1 MSFSPEQGNY
11 PRIGLSVPQ
20 MKPFYEVVV
29 VGSGYGAGV
38 AASRMARTGHSVA
51 VLEKGIERWPGEFPE
66 DVTDA
71 LPEVHVSAPYQ
82 DVETGKRNGLY
93 HLYVGNEQNAFVG
106 EGLGGTSHL
115 NANVALRMDDLTERM
130 DIWPPEIKAEGLS
143 KYYDRAEQM
152 LRPNKYP
159 DDWPVLKKLSTLE
172 RQATQLGPDYSSRFG
187 RAPITVTFDDGL
199 NAAGVHQNA
208 STLTGNDCTGINDGS
223 KTTTLVTY
231 IADAWNHGAEIFCS
245 CEVTYVKYIESTKKW
260 AVFYRWLQ
268 PGRQDFSDEFS
279 TQPFFVLTNTVFLGA
294 GALGSTE
301 IIMRS
306 KAIGLPVSDNAGR
319 SYSGNGDIL
328 AFGYNLGDGECNA
341 IGMGPND
348 PKKRSITEQVGP
360 CITGIIDMR
369 NSPEVL
375 NRYVIE
381 EGVAPFALWPF
392 LQTLFGLTPDKVEPH
407 RNLLQE
413 IAARARVIQSTFGG
427 PFVGALNRTMM
438 YLIMSHDDNQGI
450 LSLHNDK
457 LRIAF
462 DGVGDTSR
470 VRELQET
477 LARMT
482 VRNGGVF
489 VPGPFET
496 PIARNGLIT
505 VHSIGGCVM
514 GTDGSNGVTNHKGQ
528 VFKYSDG
535 KRKTEVHTGLYVV
548 DGAVIPAA
556 LGVNPFLTITA
567 IAERTVE
574 FAAKDRGWVISPR
587 RITQAINFKMPA
599 YAPPR
604 PLRQVARN
612 HEATHRGF
620 LTPFPSQGGIA
631 FSEVMKGYFGTN
643 LLSDD
648 YRTAEAQGRSSSST
662 MEFFLTI
669 IAYDL
674 HALVSLDDHSA
685 DIVGTVS
692 CRALSADPLL
702 VCPGSRFRLFSRDL
716 NHVSTENLAYDLN
729 LLATDGSKYKFEG
742 HKIVDTRSMLNA
754 ALVWKATTTLY
765 VTVSTV
771 EDKGDIKAG
780 TVMGRGILHLGVSD
794 FVKELTGFA
803 AWANLPEN
811 INFLPGLAR
820 LRQQLAS
827 FQISTQFVMY
837 FARHVAEHFLPPML
851 QYPGSN
857 KDMEYSTTSIKHEQW
872 YVTTKDGGTI
882 RMHRWNAGR
891 KGPILLVPG
900 ASVTYEI
907 FGTNLI
913 PTNFVT
919 FLTDRG
925 YDVFSLDHR
934 LSPTIRASTGQ
945 IAMESVRFDVE
956 AAVSETRRY
965 TGCINITAVVHC
977 AGSVATFI
985 GLLDGTISGVG
996 HVVASQ
1002 VAMHPVAASVNWLK
1016 AHLYLAPIVN
1026 RVLGVDYLEVNSA
1039 PRGLKQIAI
1048 DQALRLYPVGKFSE
1062 ICGSTVC
1069 HRSSL
1074 CFGLLWHHANLNDA
1088 LHSNLDKIIGG
1099 VNMTTLRQL
1108 IDMTIKKELLNIR
1121 REKVYVTPNN
1131 ARKNLNFPITFIH
1144 GDKNQTYDLE
1154 STDADYN
1161 FLRNVNGPDWYRRKV
1176 FQNYGH
1182 LDTWFGVEAYKDIYP
1197 WVLEDIEYWADKNKI
1212 GYLAVS
1218 DETLHEKYDMLQE
1231 KLEILHKE

>member
-1 MSFSPEQGNY
+1 MSFIPEQGNY
-11 PRIGLSVPQ
+11 PRIGLSVPK
-20 MKPFYEVVV
+20 MKSFYEVVV

-38 AASRMARTGHSVA
+38 AACRMARTGHSVA

-66 DVTDA
+66 DITDA
-71 LPEVHVSAPYQ
+71 SPEVHISAPDQ
-82 DVETGKRNGLY
+82 KIETGRSNGLY
-93 HLYVGNEQNAFVG
+93 HLYVGDEQNAFVG

-130 DIWPPEIKAEGLS
+130 NVWPPEVKAEGLS

-152 LRPNKYP
+152 LRPNTYP
-159 DDWPVLKKLSTLE
+159 EDWPPLKKLSTLE
-172 RQATQLGPDYSSRFG
+172 RQANQLGPDYSNRFG
-187 RAPITVTFDDGL
+187 RAPITVTFDNGL
-199 NAAGVHQNA
+199 NAAGVYQNA

-245 CEVTYVKYIESTKKW
+245 CEVSYVKYIESTKKW
-260 AVFYRWLQ
+260 AVFFRWLQ
-268 PGRQDFSDEFS
+268 PGRQNFSEEFA
-279 TQPFFVLTNTVFLGA
+279 TQPFFVLANTVFLGA
-294 GALGSTE
+294 GALGSSE
-301 IIMRS
+301 IIVRS
-306 KAIGLPVSDNAGR
+306 KAIGLPVSDNAGK

-328 AFGYNLGDGECNA
+328 AFGYNLSAGECNA
-341 IGMGPND
+341 IGVGSND
-348 PKKRSITEQVGP
+348 PKKRPVTEQVGP

-369 NSPEVL
+369 NQPEVL

-392 LQTLFGLTPDKVEPH
+392 LQTLFNSTPYKVRPY
-407 RNLLQE
+407 RNPVEE
-413 IAARARVIQSTFGG
+413 IAAKAREIQSRFGG

-450 LSLHNDK
+450 LTLQNDK

-462 DGVGDTSR
+462 EGVGDTSR
-470 VRELQET
+470 VRELHEM
-477 LARMT
+477 LAQMT
-482 VRNGGVF
+482 VQNGGEF
-489 VPGPFET
+489 VPGPFYT
-496 PIARNGLIT
+496 PIACNGLIT

-514 GTDGSNGVTNHKGQ
+514 GTDGSSGVTNHKGQ
-528 VFKYSDG
+528 VFKHSDG
-535 KRKTEVHTGLYVV
+535 KKKTDVHTGLYVV

-567 IAERTVE
+567 VAERTVE

-587 RITQAINFKMPA
+587 RITQAINFKAPA

-604 PLRQVARN
+604 PLQPV
-612 HEATHRGF
+612 
-620 LTPFPSQGGIA
+620 PSQGGIA
-631 FSEVMKGYFGTN
+631 FSEVMKGYFGTD
-643 LLSDD
+643 LLSED
-648 YRTAEAQGRSSSST
+648 YRTAECQGRSSSST

-674 HALVSLDDHSA
+674 RALVLLDDHSA

-702 VCPGSRFRLFSRDL
+702 VCAGSRFRLFSRDL
-716 NHVSTENLAYDLN
+716 NRVSTENLAYDLN

-742 HKIVDTRSMLNA
+742 HKIVDSRTLLNP

-765 VTVSTV
+765 VTVSAG
-771 EDKGDIKAG
+771 EDKGQVKAG
-780 TVMGRGILHLGVSD
+780 TVLGRGILHLGVSD
-794 FVKELTGFA
+794 FIKELTRFA

-811 INFLPGLAR
+811 VNIPPGLAT

-827 FQISTQFVMY
+827 IRISAQFVIY

-857 KDMEYSTTSIKHEQW
+857 KDMTYTTTSTMHEQW
-872 YVTTKDGGTI
+872 YAPTQDGGSI

-900 ASVTYEI
+900 ASVTYDI
-907 FGTNLI
+907 FATNLI

-925 YDVFSLDHR
+925 YDVFSVDHR
-934 LSPTIRASTGQ
+934 LSPTIRASMGQ

-956 AAVSETRRY
+956 AAVSETKRC
-965 TGCINITAVVHC
+965 TGCTNISAVVHC
-977 AGSVATFI
+977 AGSIATFI
-985 GLLDGTISGVG
+985 GLLDGTISGIG
-996 HVVASQ
+996 HIVASQ
-1002 VAMHPVAASVNWLK
+1002 VAMHPIAASVNWVK
-1016 AHLYLAPIVN
+1016 AHLHLAPIVN
-1026 RVLGVDYLEVNSA
+1026 RVLGVDYLEVNST
-1039 PRGLKQIAI
+1039 PRGLRQLAI
-1048 DQALRLYPVGKFSE
+1048 DQVLRLYPVGQFSE
-1062 ICGSTVC
+1062 VCGSTVC

-1074 CFGLLWHHANLNDA
+1074 CFGLLWHHDNLNDA
-1088 LHSNLDKIIGG
+1088 LHSNLDKLIGG

-1108 IDMTIKKELLNIR
+1108 IDMTIKNELLNVR

-1131 ARKNLNFPITFIH
+1131 ARKHLNFPISFIH
-1144 GDKNQTYDLE
+1144 GDKNQTYDLK
-1154 STDADYN
+1154 STDADYS
-1161 FLRNVNGPDWYRRKV
+1161 FLRDVNGPDRYRRKV
-1176 FQNYGH
+1176 FQDYGH
-1182 LDTWFGVEAYKDIYP
+1182 LDTWFGAQAYKDIYP
-1197 WVLEDIEYWADKNKI
+1197 WVLEDIEYWAGRNKI
-1212 GYLAVS
+1212 GYLA
-1218 DETLHEKYDMLQE
+1218 
-1231 KLEILHKE
+1231 

>member
-11 PRIGLSVPQ
+11 PRISLSVPE

-38 AASRMARTGHSVA
+38 AACRMARTGHSVA

-93 HLYVGNEQNAFVG
+93 HIYVGDEQNAFVS
-106 EGLGGTSHL
+106 EELGGTSHL
-115 NANVALRMDDLTERM
+115 NAHVALRMDDLTERM

-152 LRPNKYP
+152 LRSNKYP
-159 DDWPVLKKLSTLE
+159 EDWPVLKKLSTLE

-187 RAPITVTFDDGL
+187 RAPITVTFDNGL
-199 NAAGVHQNA
+199 NAAGVQQNA

-260 AVFYRWLQ
+260 AVFFRWLR
-268 PGRQDFSDEFS
+268 PGRQDFSEEFS
-279 TQPFFVLTNTVFLGA
+279 TQPFFVLANAVFLGA

-301 IIMRS
+301 IIIRS
-306 KAIGLPVSDNAGR
+306 KAIGLPVSDNAGK

-328 AFGYNLGDGECNA
+328 AFGYNLGDECDA
-341 IGMGPND
+341 IGVGPND

-392 LQTLFGLTPDKVEPH
+392 LQTLFDLTPHK
-407 RNLLQE
+407 
-413 IAARARVIQSTFGG
+413 FGG
-427 PFVGALNRTMM
+427 PFVGALKHTMM

-450 LSLHNDK
+450 LTLHNDK

-462 DGVGDTSR
+462 EGVGDTSR

-482 VRNGGVF
+482 VQNGGEF

-496 PIARNGLIT
+496 PMARNGLIT
-505 VHSIGGCVM
+505 VHSIGGSVM
-514 GTDGSNGVTNHKGQ
+514 GSDGGNGVTNHKGQ

-548 DGAVIPAA
+548 DGAVLPAA

-567 IAERTVE
+567 VAERTVE
-574 FAAKDRGWVISPR
+574 FAAKDRGWVLSPR
-587 RITQAINFKMPA
+587 RITQAIDFKMPA

-604 PLRQVARN
+604 PLRQVGRKL
-612 HEATHRGF
+612 EASHREF
-620 LTPFPSQGGIA
+620 LTSLPSQGGIA
-631 FSEVMKGYFGTN
+631 FSEIMKGYFGTD

-674 HALVSLDDHSA
+674 QALVSLDDHSA

-692 CRALSADPLL
+692 CRALSTDPLL
-702 VCPGSRFRLFSRDL
+702 VCQGSRFRLFSRDL
-716 NHVSTENLAYDLN
+716 NHVSTENLAYVLN

-742 HKIVDTRSMLNA
+742 YKIVDSRAMLNA

-765 VTVSTV
+765 VTVSLV
-771 EDKGDIKAG
+771 EDKGDVKTG
-780 TVMGRGILHLGVSD
+780 TVMGRGILHLGASD

-811 INFLPGLAR
+811 INILPGLAR

-827 FQISTQFVMY
+827 FQISAQFVMY

-851 QYPGSN
+851 QYPGSD
-857 KDMEYSTTSIKHEQW
+857 KDLEYPTTSTKHEQW
-872 YVTTKDGGTI
+872 YVTTKDGGGT
-882 RMHRWNAGR
+882 RAG
-891 KGPILLVPG
+891 KGPFYWYLVP
-900 ASVTYEI
+900 VIHEI

-965 TGCINITAVVHC
+965 TGCTTISAVVHC

-985 GLLDGTISGVG
+985 GLLDGTISGLG

-1002 VAMHPVAASVNWLK
+1002 VAMHPVASSVKWLK

-1026 RVLGVDYLEVNSA
+1026 RVLGVDYLVNST
-1039 PRGLKQIAI
+1039 PRGLKQVAI

-1074 CFGLLWHHANLNDA
+1074 WFGLLWHHANLNDA

-1108 IDMTIKKELLNIR
+1108 IDMTIKKQLLNVR
-1121 REKVYVTPNN
+1121 REKVYVTPKN

-1144 GDKNQTYDLE
+1144 GDKNQAYDLE

-1161 FLRNVNGPDWYRRKV
+1161 FLRNVNGPDWYRRKL

-1182 LDTWFGVEAYKDIYP
+1182 LESWFGVEAYKQDIYP

-1212 GYLAVS
+1212 GYLATS
-1218 DETLHEKYDMLQE
+1218 DETLQEKYEMLQE

>member
-1 MSFSPEQGNY
+1 MSFGPEQGNF

-38 AASRMARTGHSVA
+38 AACRMARTGHSVA

-66 DVTDA
+66 SVADS
-71 LPEVHVSAPYQ
+71 LPEVHISAPYQ
-82 DVETGKRNGLY
+82 DFESGKRNGLY
-93 HLYVGNEQNAFVG
+93 HLYIGDQQNAFVG

-115 NANVALRMDDLTERM
+115 NANVALRMDDLTEHM
-130 DIWPPEIKAEGLS
+130 EVWPAELKAEGLS

-152 LRPNKYP
+152 LRPTKYP
-159 DDWPVLKKLSTLE
+159 EDWPLLKKLSTLE

-187 RAPITVTFDDGL
+187 RTPITVTFDDGL

-231 IADAWNHGAEIFCS
+231 ISDAWNHGAEIFCS

-260 AVFYRWLQ
+260 AVFYRWIQ
-268 PGRQDFSDEFS
+268 PGRQDFSEEFA
-279 TQPFFVLTNTVFLGA
+279 TQPFFVLANAVFLGA
-294 GALGSTE
+294 GTIGSTE

-306 KAIGLPVSDNAGR
+306 KAIGLPVSDNAGK

-328 AFGYNLGDGECNA
+328 AFGYNLSDDQCNA
-341 IGMGPND
+341 VGLGPND
-348 PKKRSITEQVGP
+348 PKKRSEANQVGP

-369 NSPEVL
+369 NRPDVL
-375 NRYVIE
+375 DRYVVE

-392 LQTLFGLTPDKVEPH
+392 LQTLFDLTPHKDMPH
-407 RNLLQE
+407 RNILQE
-413 IAARARVIQSTFGG
+413 ILAKARALESRFRG

-438 YLIMSHDDNQGI
+438 YLMMSHDDNQGI
-450 LSLHNDK
+450 LTLHNDK

-462 DGVGDTSR
+462 EGVGDTSR
-470 VRELQET
+470 VRELQDT

-482 VRNGGVF
+482 VPNGGEF

-496 PIARNGLIT
+496 PIARNGLVT

-514 GTDGSNGVTNHKGQ
+514 APDGSTGVTNHKGQ

-556 LGVNPFLTITA
+556 LGVNPFLTISA
-567 IAERTVE
+567 LAERTVE
-574 FAAKDRGWVISPR
+574 MAAKDRGWVISPR
-587 RITQAINFKMPA
+587 RITQAINFKVPA
-599 YAPPR
+599 YAPPKA
-604 PLRQVARN
+604 LRQMAARN
-612 HEATHRGF
+612 ISTSQN
-620 LTPFPSQGGIA
+620 TSQGGIA
-631 FSEVMKGYFGTN
+631 FSEVMKGYFGTD
-643 LLSDD
+643 LSSND
-648 YRTAEAQGRSSSST
+648 YRTAETQGRASSST
-662 MEFFLTI
+662 MEFFVTI

-692 CRALSADPLL
+692 CRALSSDPLL
-702 VCPGSRFRLFSRDL
+702 VCAGSRFRLFSRDL
-716 NHVSTENLAYDLN
+716 DHVSTENLAYDLN
-729 LLATDGSKYKFEG
+729 LLATDGTKYKFEG
-742 HKIVDTRSMLNA
+742 HKIVDSKTMFNA
-754 ALVWKATTTLY
+754 ALMWKATTTLY
-765 VTVSTV
+765 VTVSSA
-771 EDKGDIKAG
+771 EDKGDVKAG
-780 TVMGRGILHLGVSD
+780 TVLGRGILHLGVSD

-803 AWANLPEN
+803 AWANLPDNVN
-811 INFLPGLAR
+811 IPPGLSR

-851 QYPGSN
+851 QYPGAN
-857 KDMEYSTTSIKHEQW
+857 KDVEYPTTSTIHEQW
-872 YVTTKDGGTI
+872 YAATKDGSSV

-919 FLTDRG
+919 YLTDRG
-925 YDVFSLDHR
+925 YDVFSVDHR

-956 AAVSETRRY
+956 AAVSETKRC
-965 TGCINITAVVHC
+965 TGCTNISAVVHC
-977 AGSVATFI
+977 AGSIATFI
-985 GLLDGTISGVG
+985 GLLDGTISGLG

-1002 VAMHPVAASVNWLK
+1002 VAMHPMAATVNWVK
-1016 AHLYLAPIVN
+1016 AHLYLAPILN
-1026 RVLGVDYLEVNSA
+1026 RVFGVDYLEVESA
-1039 PRGLKQIAI
+1039 PRGLKQVAI
-1048 DQALRLYPVGKFSE
+1048 DQALRLYPVGKFNE

-1074 CFGLLWHHANLNDA
+1074 WFGLLWHHPNLNDA
-1088 LHSNLDKIIGG
+1088 LHSNLDKIISG

-1108 IDMTIKKELLNIR
+1108 IDMTIKKQLINIR

-1131 ARKNLNFPITFIH
+1131 ARRHLNFPITFIH
-1144 GDKNQTYDLE
+1144 GDKNQVYALE

-1161 FLRNVNGPDWYRRKV
+1161 FLRDVNGPDNYSRKV

-1182 LDTWFGVEAYKDIYP
+1182 LDTWFGAQAYTDIYP

-1212 GYLAVS
+1212 GYLGVP
-1218 DETLHEKYDMLQE
+1218 DEKYEILQE
-1231 KLEILHKE
+1231 KLDMLHKE